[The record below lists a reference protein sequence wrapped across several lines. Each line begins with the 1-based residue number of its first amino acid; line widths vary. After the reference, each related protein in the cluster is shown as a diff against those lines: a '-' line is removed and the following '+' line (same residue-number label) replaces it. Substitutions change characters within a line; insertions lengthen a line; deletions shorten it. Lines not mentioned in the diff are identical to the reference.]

1 MTTPKDQTRKEITDG
16 FELGRFT
23 PYRSAVVAQLLS
35 EALAR
40 EYRDRFGISIPD
52 WRVLVHLSADD
63 GASVRDIEQKVVM
76 EKSKVSRAA
85 SRLVARGLI
94 ARTKNETDGR
104 LLHFSLT
111 ERGWA
116 MMAELLPLAN
126 AFQRRIDAALGNGA
140 EAFEDGLTRLWEEF
154 ETQHEQE

>member
-1 MTTPKDQTRKEITDG
+1 MAGQDNKISNQRTDG
-16 FELGRFT
+16 FELSRFT

-52 WRVLVHLSADD
+52 WRVLVHLNADD

-85 SRLVARGLI
+85 ARLVSRGLI
-94 ARTKNETDGR
+94 ARTKNEADGR
-104 LLHFSLT
+104 LIHLSLT
-111 ERGWA
+111 EKGWA
-116 MMAELLPLAN
+116 MMEELLPIAN
-126 AFQRRIDAALGNGA
+126 AFQRRIDATLGSGS
-140 EAFEDGLTRLWEEF
+140 EAFESGLTALWQEF
-154 ETQHEQE
+154 ETNREND